1 MLSKI
6 LLLTIFLLATFTLSS
21 QSCFPNGLFLSAQ
34 SQVDQFASQ
43 NPGCKVIEGGLNV
56 NGADITHLDGLSQ
69 LTAVK
74 GDVYLTNCDSIRNI
88 NGLQNITEI
97 GGAIRLQGLPSLTS
111 INFSKLEKSTGDY
124 FYISN
129 NPLVTS
135 IQLQALDSVFG
146 IFQIWSMDTIT
157 DLNGLN
163 KLSYAG
169 KDFAIFK
176 NRNLLNINGLVAL
189 THIADGLRL
198 YENTV
203 LQDVSGLPATLK
215 IDGPMVINDNPQ
227 LAICNTGAICAY
239 LKNPSSFVVIS
250 NNDDGCKSIPE
261 VEMACISSTE
271 NNDYKSTIQVYPNPA
286 NDFIKIDHHAGYSPK
301 VNIRDISGR
310 ILIHQASSHEAINT
324 QHLAAGMYILE
335 SGTNKMKFVIAR

>member
-1 MLSKI
+1 MQSKI
-6 LLLTIFLLATFTLSS
+6 LLLSIFFLVILKASS
-21 QSCFPNGLFLSAQ
+21 QSCFPNGLFLSVQ

-43 NPGCKVIEGGLNV
+43 NPGCKIIEGGLNV

-69 LTAVK
+69 LTEIK
-74 GDVYLTNCDSIRNI
+74 GDVYLTNCDSLRNI

-111 INFSKLEKSTGDY
+111 INFSKLEKSTGDF
-124 FYISN
+124 FYISS
-129 NPLVTS
+129 NPLVSS
-135 IQLQALDSVFG
+135 IQLNVLDSVYG

-163 KLSYAG
+163 KLSYVG

-176 NRNLLNINGLVAL
+176 NRNMMNINGLTTL

-215 IDGPMVINDNPQ
+215 IAGPLVINDNPK
-227 LAICNTGAICAY
+227 LAICNTAAICAY
-239 LKNPSSFVVIS
+239 LENPSSFVVIS
-250 NNDDGCKSIPE
+250 DNDDGCNNIPE
-261 VEMACISSTE
+261 VEIACISSTE
-271 NNDYKSTIQVYPNPA
+271 NEDIDSAIHVYPNPA
-286 NDFIKIDHHAGYSPK
+286 NDYIIIENPVEINSTL
-301 VNIRDISGR
+301 NIRDISGR
-310 ILIHQASSHEAINT
+310 VIIHQANTNEAIDI
-324 QHLAAGMYILE
+324 QHLSPGMYILE
-335 SGTNKMKFVIAR
+335 TRTNKMKFIVER